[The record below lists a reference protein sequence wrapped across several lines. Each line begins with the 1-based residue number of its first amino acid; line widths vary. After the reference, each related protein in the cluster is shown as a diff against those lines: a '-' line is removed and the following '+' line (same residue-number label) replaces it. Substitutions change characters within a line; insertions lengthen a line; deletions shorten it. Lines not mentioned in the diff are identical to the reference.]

1 MERNPFSIDMNV
13 YTFLEIKL
21 FQKLVEFSFLK
32 NAIIVF
38 LSLTRAQKCSKL
50 IFNNS
55 F

>member
-1 MERNPFSIDMNV
+1 MERNPLGIDMNV
-13 YTFLEIKL
+13 YTFLGIKL

-38 LSLTRAQKCSKL
+38 LSLTHAHKCSKL